1 MKLKSLVV
9 MAMMLM
15 SSVVVRAQMD
25 FPDADSKYATELLKP
40 GTKAPDFHLKT
51 AEGKN
56 FRLSSLKGKIVVLD
70 FCTASLRIKV
80 WLSWAYLSTLIKPIG
95 RKRLRNMA
103 WNIPQSAS

>member
-40 GTKAPDFHLKT
+40 GTKAPAFHLKT

-56 FRLSSLKGKIVVLD
+56 FRLSSLLLLLCLLI
-70 FCTASLRIKV
+70 SLLLFLTVFLLCYFI
-80 WLSWAYLSTLIKPIG
+80 
-95 RKRLRNMA
+95 
-103 WNIPQSAS
+103 Q